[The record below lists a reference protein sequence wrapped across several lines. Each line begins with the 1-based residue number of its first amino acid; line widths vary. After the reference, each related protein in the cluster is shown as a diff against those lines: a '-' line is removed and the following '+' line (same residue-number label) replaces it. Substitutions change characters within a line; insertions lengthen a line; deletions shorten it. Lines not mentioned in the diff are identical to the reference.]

1 MQSIQQQI
9 FSKTQCC
16 CLQAYVVA
24 DTCSESAALHTFL
37 VHTQVL
43 QLTSLLNFVVETVV
57 ELRSVAEEYSLKAAV
72 VVDVVAASIFV
83 AATYSFVQQKP
94 EEIAWTCEAAVAV
107 VAAVVVAAAA
117 VVAAVAVDAETM
129 TGQSVGAPFLQV
141 VSFSWSEPVIP
152 F

>member
-1 MQSIQQQI
+1 MQVL
-9 FSKTQCC
+9 
-16 CLQAYVVA
+16 LQAYVVA

-117 VVAAVAVDAETM
+117 VVAAAVAVDAETM
-129 TGQSVGAPFLQV
+129 TDQSVGAPFLQV
-141 VSFSWSEPVIP
+141 VSFSWFEPVIP